1 MQIAPQAAGLE
12 DSATV
17 PRGLEG
23 CAIVIFGATGDLTS
37 RMIVPALYSLQ
48 QRGLLPEDFAIVGFS
63 RSKWNTA
70 VFRDEM
76 EAAVRESAGAAPVD
90 GDAWGKFAQ
99 RLYYISG
106 NYGNRRDFQ
115 QLAELLDSVSANH
128 NCGGNY
134 VFYLSTPPSV
144 YSDVIQQ
151 LGAVGLH
158 QGYGEESS
166 WRRVVIE
173 KPFGRD
179 LTTAH
184 TLNAQL
190 ANVFSESQTYRI
202 DHYLGKETVQNILV
216 FRLANHI
223 FEPLWNRRYVDH
235 VQITA
240 SESLGIEHRAGYY
253 EESGAMRDMFQ
264 NHLLQLYSLV
274 AMDPPVVFDS
284 EAVGAEKI
292 KVLRATRQIPL
303 SELDQWAVRGQF
315 GQGWVQGEYIKGYR
329 EEEDTDP
336 RSNRETFAAL
346 KLHIDNWRWEGVPFY
361 LRSGK
366 SMAKKV
372 TEIAIQFKRVPH
384 LLFGLMP
391 ADTVNPNA
399 IVIRVQPNEGF
410 SLQFRVK
417 SPGQTIR
424 VQPVSMNFDY
434 ESLFNGEA
442 PPAYETLLLDIM
454 RGDRTLFAHSEW
466 IEYAWGLIT
475 PIIEAWDSS
484 PASNFPNYEAGSWGP
499 PEADALIARDG
510 RSWRRP

>member
-1 MQIAPQAAGLE
+1 MQFAPQAAGLE

-17 PRGLEG
+17 PHGLEG

-329 EEEDTDP
+329 EAEDTDP

>member
-1 MQIAPQAAGLE
+1 MQEMPLVAGQEQGVPALRAP
-12 DSATV
+12 
-17 PRGLEG
+17 EG
-23 CAIVIFGATGDLTS
+23 CAIVIFGASGDLTR

-48 QRGLLPEDFAIVGFS
+48 QRGLLPDDFAIVGYS
-63 RSKWNTA
+63 RSKLNTA

-76 EAAVRESAGAAPVD
+76 ESAVRELAGPVPVTAD
-90 GDAWGKFAQ
+90 SWDHFAQ
-99 RLYYISG
+99 RLHYISG
-106 NYGNRRDFQ
+106 NYDSREDFQ
-115 QLAELLDSVSANH
+115 QLAGLLGTVSEEH

-144 YSDVIQQ
+144 YTDVIRQ

-158 QGYGEESS
+158 QAPEGKSP

-179 LTTAH
+179 LATAQE
-184 TLNAQL
+184 LNAQI
-190 ANVFSESQTYRI
+190 ASVFAESQTYRI

-240 SESLGIEHRAGYY
+240 SESMGIEHRAGYY

-274 AMDPPVVFDS
+274 AMDPPVVFDAES
-284 EAVGAEKI
+284 VGAEKI
-292 KVLRATRQIPL
+292 KVLRATRPIQL
-303 SELDQWAVRGQF
+303 SQLDQWAVRGQY
-315 GQGWVQGEYIKGYR
+315 GPGWVRGEYVKGYR
-329 EEEDTDP
+329 EEENTDP
-336 RSNRETFAAL
+336 HSNRETYAAM

-366 SMAKKV
+366 SMTKKV

-384 LLFGLMP
+384 LLFGLTP
-391 ADTVNPNA
+391 ADNLNPNA

-424 VQPVSMNFDY
+424 VHQVSMNFDY

-475 PIIEAWDSS
+475 PIIEAWESR
-484 PASNFPNYEAGSWGP
+484 PAAKFPNYEAGSWGP
-499 PEADALIARDG
+499 PEADALIAMDG

>member
-1 MQIAPQAAGLE
+1 MQFAPQAAGLE

-115 QLAELLDSVSANH
+115 QLAELLDAVSKNH

-158 QGYGEESS
+158 QGYGEETS

-179 LTTAH
+179 LTTAQ

-315 GQGWVQGEYIKGYR
+315 GQGWVQGEFIKGYR
-329 EEEDTDP
+329 EAEDTDP

>member
-1 MQIAPQAAGLE
+1 MQVAPQTAKLE
-12 DSATV
+12 DSAPA
-17 PRGLEG
+17 PRGPEG
-23 CAIVIFGATGDLTS
+23 CAIVIFGATGDLTR

-48 QRGLLPEDFAIVGFS
+48 QRGLLPDDFAIVGFS
-63 RSKWNTA
+63 RSKWDTE
-70 VFRDEM
+70 VFRAEM
-76 EAAVRESAGAAPVD
+76 ESAVREFAGAAPW
-90 GDAWGKFAQ
+90 DAASWEKFGQ

-106 NYGNRRDFQ
+106 NYGNGEDFQ
-115 QLAELLDSVSANH
+115 QLAMLLSSVSSQH

-151 LGAVGLH
+151 LGAVGLD
-158 QGYGEESS
+158 QASDAGAS

-179 LTTAH
+179 LASAQ
-184 TLNAQL
+184 TLNAQI
-190 ANVFSESQTYRI
+190 ADVFAESQTYRI

-240 SESLGIEHRAGYY
+240 SESIGIEHRAGYY

-274 AMDPPVVFDS
+274 AMDPPVVFDA
-284 EAVGAEKI
+284 EAVAAEKI
-292 KVLRATRQIPL
+292 KVLRATRPIPMTQI
-303 SELDQWAVRGQF
+303 DQWAVRGQY
-315 GQGWVQGEYIKGYR
+315 GPGWARGEYVNGYR
-329 EEEDTDP
+329 EEENTDP
-336 RSNRETFAAL
+336 QSNRETFAAL
-346 KLHIDNWRWEGVPFY
+346 KLYIDNWRWEGVPFY

-366 SMAKKV
+366 SMTKKV

-384 LLFGLMP
+384 LLFGLTP
-391 ADTVNPNA
+391 ADTLNPNA

-424 VQPVSMNFDY
+424 MHQVSMNFGY

-475 PIIEAWDSS
+475 PIIEAWESG
-484 PASNFPNYEAGSWGP
+484 PASNFPNYAAGSWGP
-499 PEADALIARDG
+499 PEADALIAMDG

>member
-1 MQIAPQAAGLE
+1 MQFAPQAAGLE

-76 EAAVRESAGAAPVD
+76 EAAVRESSGAVPVD
-90 GDAWGKFAQ
+90 GDVWGKFAQ

-115 QLAELLDSVSANH
+115 QLAELLDAVSSNH

-475 PIIEAWDSS
+475 PIIDAWESS

>member
-1 MQIAPQAAGLE
+1 MQVVSQAADLE
-12 DSATV
+12 RGA
-17 PRGLEG
+17 PALRGLEG
-23 CAIVIFGATGDLTS
+23 CAIVIFGATGDLTR
-37 RMIVPALYSLQ
+37 RMIVPALFNLQ
-48 QRGLLPEDFAIVGFS
+48 QRGLLPDDFAIVGFS
-63 RSKWNTA
+63 RSKWDTE
-70 VFRDEM
+70 VFRAEM
-76 EAAVRESAGAAPVD
+76 ESAVREFAGAAPW
-90 GDAWGKFAQ
+90 DAESWEKFAK

-106 NYGNRRDFQ
+106 NYGNGEDFQ
-115 QLAELLDSVSANH
+115 QLAMLLSAVSSQH

-151 LGAVGLH
+151 LGAVGLDEASDA
-158 QGYGEESS
+158 GSS

-179 LTTAH
+179 LTTAQ
-184 TLNAQL
+184 TLNAQI
-190 ANVFSESQTYRI
+190 ANVFAETQTYRI

-240 SESLGIEHRAGYY
+240 SESIGIEHRAGYY

-274 AMDPPVVFDS
+274 AMDPPVVFDA
-284 EAVGAEKI
+284 EEVAAEKI
-292 KVLRATRQIPL
+292 KVLRATRPIPL
-303 SELDQWAVRGQF
+303 MQIDQWAVRGQY
-315 GQGWVQGEYIKGYR
+315 GPGWVRGEYAKGYR
-329 EEEDTDP
+329 EEENTDP
-336 RSNRETFAAL
+336 QSNRETFAAL
-346 KLHIDNWRWEGVPFY
+346 KLYIDNWRWEGVPFY

-366 SMAKKV
+366 SMTKKV

-384 LLFGLMP
+384 LLFGLTP
-391 ADTVNPNA
+391 ADTLNPNA

-424 VQPVSMNFDY
+424 THQVSMNFDY

-475 PIIEAWDSS
+475 PIIEAWESS
-484 PASNFPNYEAGSWGP
+484 PAGNFPNYEAGSWGP
-499 PEADALIARDG
+499 PEADALIAMDG

>member
-1 MQIAPQAAGLE
+1 MQFAPQAAGLE

-17 PRGLEG
+17 PRGPEG

-115 QLAELLDSVSANH
+115 QLAELLDAVSKNH

>member
-1 MQIAPQAAGLE
+1 MQFAPQAAGLE

-90 GDAWGKFAQ
+90 GDVWGKFAQ

-115 QLAELLDSVSANH
+115 QLAELLDAVSSSH

-303 SELDQWAVRGQF
+303 SELDQWAVRGQY
-315 GQGWVQGEYIKGYR
+315 GQGWVQGEHIKGYR

-434 ESLFNGEA
+434 ESLFNGKA

>member
-1 MQIAPQAAGLE
+1 MQVTPPADDRETGAP
-12 DSATV
+12 T
-17 PRGLEG
+17 PRGPEG
-23 CAIVIFGATGDLTS
+23 CVIVIFGATGDLTG
-37 RMIVPALYSLQ
+37 RMIVPALYSLR
-48 QRGLLPEDFAIVGFS
+48 QRGLLGDDFAIVGFS
-63 RSKWNTA
+63 RSKWDSGK
-70 VFRDEM
+70 FRDEM
-76 EAAVRESAGAAPVD
+76 KSAVREFGGEERLDDA
-90 GDAWGKFAQ
+90 AWGRFAQ
-99 RLYYISG
+99 RLHYISG
-106 NYGNRRDFQ
+106 NYDNTEDFR
-115 QLAELLDSVSANH
+115 QLAALLGAVCAEI

-144 YSDVIQQ
+144 YSDIIAQ

-158 QGYGEESS
+158 RADGDAAS

-179 LTTAH
+179 LASAH
-184 TLNAQL
+184 ALNAQL
-190 ANVFSESQTYRI
+190 ASVFAETQTYRI

-240 SESLGIEHRAGYY
+240 SESIGIEHRAGYY

-274 AMDPPVVFDS
+274 AMDPPVVFDA
-284 EAVGAEKI
+284 EAVGAEKV
-292 KVLRATRQIPL
+292 KVLRATRPIPL
-303 SELDQWAVRGQF
+303 LQIDQWAVRGQY
-315 GQGWVQGEYIKGYR
+315 GPGWVRGEYAKGYR
-329 EEEDTDP
+329 EEENTDP
-336 RSNRETFAAL
+336 NSNRETFAAL
-346 KLHIDNWRWEGVPFY
+346 KLYIDNWRWEGVPFY

-366 SMAKKV
+366 SMTKKV

-384 LLFGLMP
+384 LLFGLTP
-391 ADTVNPNA
+391 ADTLNPNA

-424 VQPVSMNFDY
+424 VHQVSMNFDY

-454 RGDRTLFAHSEW
+454 RGDRTLFAHGEW
-466 IEYAWGLIT
+466 IEYAWDLIT
-475 PIIEAWDSS
+475 PIIETWESR
-484 PASNFPNYEAGSWGP
+484 PANNFPNYEAGSWGP
-499 PEADALIARDG
+499 PEADALIAMDG

>member
-1 MQIAPQAAGLE
+1 MQFAPQAAGLE

-115 QLAELLDSVSANH
+115 QLAELLDAVSKNH

-158 QGYGEESS
+158 QAIGEESS

>member
-1 MQIAPQAAGLE
+1 MQVAPQAAELE
-12 DSATV
+12 ESAPA
-17 PRGLEG
+17 PRGPEG
-23 CAIVIFGATGDLTS
+23 CAIVIFGATGDLTR

-48 QRGLLPEDFAIVGFS
+48 QRGLLPDDFAIVAFS

-76 EAAVRESAGAAPVD
+76 GAAVREFAGTEPVD
-90 GDAWGKFAQ
+90 NDSWQQFAE
-99 RLYYISG
+99 RLYYVSG
-106 NYGNRRDFQ
+106 NYGSREDFQ
-115 QLAELLDSVSANH
+115 QLADLLGKVSDEH

-158 QGYGEESS
+158 QAHGRDT

-179 LTTAH
+179 LATAH
-184 TLNAQL
+184 TLNAQI
-190 ANVFSESQTYRI
+190 ANVFAESQTYRI

-274 AMDPPVVFDS
+274 AMDPPVVFDA

-292 KVLRATRQIPL
+292 KVLRATRPIPL
-303 SELDQWAVRGQF
+303 TQIDQWAVRGQY
-315 GQGWVQGEYIKGYR
+315 GPGWVREEYVKGYR
-329 EEEDTDP
+329 EEENTDP
-336 RSNRETFAAL
+336 HSNRETFAAL
-346 KLHIDNWRWEGVPFY
+346 KLYIDNWRWEGVPFY

-366 SMAKKV
+366 SMTKKV

-384 LLFGLMP
+384 LLFGLTP
-391 ADTVNPNA
+391 ADALNPNA

-424 VQPVSMNFDY
+424 VHQVSMNFDY

-442 PPAYETLLLDIM
+442 PPAYETLLLDIV

-475 PIIEAWDSS
+475 PIIEAWESR

-499 PEADALIARDG
+499 PEADALIAMDG

>member
-1 MQIAPQAAGLE
+1 MQFAAQPFELE
-12 DSATV
+12 DRSPQMRV
-17 PRGLEG
+17 PEG
-23 CAIVIFGATGDLTS
+23 CAIVIFGATGDLTR
-37 RMIVPALYSLQ
+37 RMIVPALFSLQ
-48 QRGLLPEDFAIVGFS
+48 QRGLLPDDFAIVGFS

-70 VFRDEM
+70 VFREEM
-76 EAAVRESAGAAPVD
+76 ETAVREYAGATTID
-90 GDAWGKFAQ
+90 GTAWKDFAQ
-99 RLYYISG
+99 RLHYISG
-106 NYGNRRDFQ
+106 NYGSRKDFE
-115 QLAELLDSVSANH
+115 QLAELLGRVSDEH
-128 NCGGNY
+128 SCGGNY

-158 QGYGEESS
+158 QANGERSS

-179 LTTAH
+179 LATAQ
-184 TLNAQL
+184 TLNAQI
-190 ANVFSESQTYRI
+190 ANVFAETQTYRI

-240 SESLGIEHRAGYY
+240 SESIGIEHRAGYY

-274 AMDPPVVFDS
+274 AMDPPVVFDA
-284 EAVGAEKI
+284 EEVGAEKI
-292 KVLRATRQIPL
+292 KVLRATRPIPL
-303 SELDQWAVRGQF
+303 TQIDQWAVRGQY
-315 GQGWVQGEYIKGYR
+315 GPGWSRGEYVKGYR
-329 EEEDTDP
+329 EEENTDP
-336 RSNRETFAAL
+336 HSNRETFAAL
-346 KLHIDNWRWEGVPFY
+346 KLYIDNWRWEGVPFY

-366 SMAKKV
+366 SMTKKV

-384 LLFGLMP
+384 LLFGLTP
-391 ADTVNPNA
+391 ADALNPNA

-424 VQPVSMNFDY
+424 VHQVSMNFDY

-466 IEYAWGLIT
+466 IEYAWALIT
-475 PIIEAWDSS
+475 PIIEAWESS

-499 PEADALIARDG
+499 PEADALIAMDG

>member
-1 MQIAPQAAGLE
+1 MQVVPQVAEREVGAPA
-12 DSATV
+12 
-17 PRGLEG
+17 PRGPEG
-23 CAIVIFGATGDLTS
+23 CAIVIFGATGDLTG

-48 QRGLLPEDFAIVGFS
+48 QRGLLPENFAIVGFS
-63 RSKWNTA
+63 RSKWDTA
-70 VFRDEM
+70 IFRDEM
-76 EAAVRESAGAAPVD
+76 ESAVRAFAGDTPVD
-90 GDAWGKFAQ
+90 KKSWAEFAR
-99 RLYYISG
+99 RLHYVSG
-106 NYGNRRDFQ
+106 NYDNEADFRR
-115 QLAELLDSVSANH
+115 LSALLGAVSAEN
-128 NCGGNY
+128 NCGANY

-144 YSDVIQQ
+144 YSDVIEQ

-158 QGYGEESS
+158 RADGDAAS
-166 WRRVVIE
+166 WRRLVIE

-179 LTTAH
+179 LASAH
-184 TLNAQL
+184 ALNAQI
-190 ANVFSESQTYRI
+190 ARVFSESQTYRI

-240 SESLGIEHRAGYY
+240 SESLGVEHRAGYY

-274 AMDPPVVFDS
+274 AMDPPVVFDA

-292 KVLRATRQIPL
+292 KVLRATRPIPL
-303 SELDQWAVRGQF
+303 TQIDQWAVRGQY
-315 GQGWVQGEYIKGYR
+315 GPGWVRGEYVNGYR
-329 EEEDTDP
+329 EEENTDP
-336 RSNRETFAAL
+336 QSNRETFAAL
-346 KLHIDNWRWEGVPFY
+346 KLYIDNWRWEGVPFY

-366 SMAKKV
+366 SMTKKV

-384 LLFGLMP
+384 LLFGLTP
-391 ADTVNPNA
+391 ADTLNPNA

-424 VQPVSMNFDY
+424 VHQVSMNFDY

-475 PIIEAWDSS
+475 PIIEAWESS
-484 PASNFPNYEAGSWGP
+484 PASSCHLR
-499 PEADALIARDG
+499 ALAASSG
-510 RSWRRP
+510 WL

>member
-1 MQIAPQAAGLE
+1 MQV
-12 DSATV
+12 ATRV
-17 PRGLEG
+17 AEQPATATAQRELTG
-23 CAIVIFGATGDLTS
+23 CAIVIFGATGDLTR
-37 RMIVPALYSLQ
+37 RMIVPALYKLQ
-48 QRGLLPEDFAIVGFS
+48 QRGLLPHDFAIVGFS

-76 EAAVRESAGAAPVD
+76 AAAVRQDAGATAFD
-90 GDAWGKFAQ
+90 RESWQKFAK
-99 RLYYISG
+99 RLHYISG
-106 NYGNRRDFQ
+106 NYGEEADFHD
-115 QLAELLDSVSANH
+115 LAALLADVSKEH
-128 NCGGNY
+128 NCGANY
-134 VFYLSTPPSV
+134 IFYLSTPPSV
-144 YSDVIQQ
+144 YSDVIRQ
-151 LGAVGLH
+151 LGVVGLH
-158 QGYGEESS
+158 QTPAGAAP

-179 LTTAH
+179 LATAQA
-184 TLNAQL
+184 LNAQI
-190 ANVFSESQTYRI
+190 ANVFDESQTYRI

-240 SESLGIEHRAGYY
+240 SESLGVEHRAGYY

-274 AMDPPVVFDS
+274 AMDPPVVFDA

-292 KVLRATRQIPL
+292 KVLRATRPIPL
-303 SELDQWAVRGQF
+303 SQLDQWAVRGQY
-315 GQGWVQGEYIKGYR
+315 GPGWVQGEYVEGYQ
-329 EEEDTDP
+329 EDENTDP
-336 RSNRETFAAL
+336 GSDRETYAAL

-384 LLFGLMP
+384 LLFGLTP
-391 ADTVNPNA
+391 ADVLNPNA

-424 VQPVSMNFDY
+424 VHPVSMNFDY

-442 PPAYETLLLDIM
+442 PSAYETLLLDIM

-475 PIIEAWDSS
+475 PIIEAWESS

>member
-1 MQIAPQAAGLE
+1 MQFAPQAAGLE

-17 PRGLEG
+17 PHGLEG

-76 EAAVRESAGAAPVD
+76 EAAVRESAGAEPVD

-115 QLAELLDSVSANH
+115 QLAELLDAVSKNH

-158 QGYGEESS
+158 QAYGEESS

-179 LTTAH
+179 LTTAQ

-190 ANVFSESQTYRI
+190 ANVFSEFQTYRI

-303 SELDQWAVRGQF
+303 SELDQWAVRGQYRS
-315 GQGWVQGEYIKGYR
+315 GMGAGRIHQGLPRRGRYRPALEPRDLRRAEAPHRQLALGGRTVLLTLRQEHGEEGNG
-329 EEEDTDP
+329 
-336 RSNRETFAAL
+336 NRDSIQAGAAL
-346 KLHIDNWRWEGVPFY
+346 
-361 LRSGK
+361 
-366 SMAKKV
+366 A
-372 TEIAIQFKRVPH
+372 
-384 LLFGLMP
+384 
-391 ADTVNPNA
+391 
-399 IVIRVQPNEGF
+399 
-410 SLQFRVK
+410 FR
-417 SPGQTIR
+417 
-424 VQPVSMNFDY
+424 
-434 ESLFNGEA
+434 
-442 PPAYETLLLDIM
+442 
-454 RGDRTLFAHSEW
+454 AH
-466 IEYAWGLIT
+466 
-475 PIIEAWDSS
+475 
-484 PASNFPNYEAGSWGP
+484 
-499 PEADALIARDG
+499 AR
-510 RSWRRP
+510 

>member
-1 MQIAPQAAGLE
+1 MQVASQIEELVENA
-12 DSATV
+12 SA

-23 CAIVIFGATGDLTS
+23 CAIVIFGATGDLTR
-37 RMIVPALYSLQ
+37 RMIVPALYNLQ
-48 QRGLLPEDFAIVGFS
+48 QRGLLPRDFAIVGFS
-63 RSKWNTA
+63 RSRWDTA
-70 VFRDEM
+70 IFRDKM
-76 EAAVRESAGAAPVD
+76 NAAVREYAGNVAVD
-90 GDAWGKFAQ
+90 EDSCNQFVK
-99 RLYYISG
+99 RLHYISG
-106 NYGNRRDFQ
+106 NYSNGEDFQ
-115 QLAELLDSVSANH
+115 QLAAMLNTVSDQH
-128 NCGGNY
+128 NCGGRY

-158 QGYGEESS
+158 HVQGSDV

-179 LTTAH
+179 LATAQ
-184 TLNAQL
+184 TLNAQI
-190 ANVFSESQTYRI
+190 ANVFAESQTYRI

-274 AMDPPVVFDS
+274 AMDPPVVFDA

-292 KVLRATRQIPL
+292 KVLRATRPIPL
-303 SELDQWAVRGQF
+303 TQIDQWAVRGQY
-315 GQGWVQGEYIKGYR
+315 GPGWVREEYVKGYR
-329 EEEDTDP
+329 EEENTDP
-336 RSNRETFAAL
+336 NSNRETFAAL
-346 KLHIDNWRWEGVPFY
+346 KLYIDNWRWEGVPFY

-366 SMAKKV
+366 SMTKKV

-384 LLFGLMP
+384 LLFGLTP
-391 ADTVNPNA
+391 ADALNPNA

-417 SPGQTIR
+417 SPGQTIQ
-424 VQPVSMNFDY
+424 VHQVSMNFDY

-475 PIIEAWDSS
+475 PIIEAWESR
-484 PASNFPNYEAGSWGP
+484 PAGNFPNYEAGSWGP
-499 PEADALIARDG
+499 PEADALIAMDG

>member
-1 MQIAPQAAGLE
+1 MQFAPQAAGLE

-115 QLAELLDSVSANH
+115 QLAELLDAVSKNH

-158 QGYGEESS
+158 RGYGEESS

>member
-1 MQIAPQAAGLE
+1 MQFAPQAAGLE

-17 PRGLEG
+17 PHGLEG